1 MESYYIIKT
10 GACFKAEFGRHV
22 DENNM
27 TLHIACRYEVID
39 IDTVDEDNLS
49 VWFKEIIEDKV
60 MKKVE
65 EFEVKGSGWKF
76 ESITELE
83 VRCMTF

>member
-10 GACFKAEFGRHV
+10 GACFKAEFSRHV